1 MNAAPLGGM
10 YVAEAFPSQQVTA
23 STNGS
28 AFYASQTVGDPGTNK
43 YSGFFRMASIFVSQ
57 SAGSGNNGGNYL
69 QITLQGRHTD
79 DDPWA
84 TIPQTTDIKITA
96 NTATGYFSTVTG
108 PLLPQLR
115 IVATET
121 GVADATFRVHVA
133 LHA

>member
-1 MNAAPLGGM
+1 MNAAPLGAL

-28 AFYASQTVGDPGTNK
+28 VFYAYQTYNDPSTNK

-69 QITLQGRHTD
+69 QITLQGRHNDT
-79 DDPWA
+79 DPWA
-84 TIPQTTDIKITA
+84 TIPQTTEIKITA
-96 NTATGYFSTVTG
+96 NGETGYFSTVTG
-108 PLLPQLR
+108 PLLPELR

>member
-1 MNAAPLGGM
+1 MNAAPFGAL

-28 AFYASQTVGDPGTNK
+28 AFYASHTVGDPGTNK

-96 NTATGYFSTVTG
+96 NTTTGYFSTVTG